1 MYLNWLQIFKVRV
14 RWRNGCAWQVPL
26 ETTLLIHIHSKRIT
40 MNIDSNNTNA
50 PSDALLERL
59 ERALIA
65 GRMSRRGFMRA
76 ATAAGFA
83 SVGLSALA
91 DELDAIRAN
100 QNARSA
106 KLQTSYDYVVVGTG
120 SAACALVGRLATRKD
135 ASILMIE
142 AGDWDTAPL
151 VMDPSVWFTNLGS
164 ERDWK
169 DVALAAPSTNNRAIP
184 EHMGRVV
191 GGGSSINATIWARPF
206 KADLEFWAE
215 ASGDRA
221 WGYEAGLEIYR
232 RMENWQGTPDARYR
246 GKNGPVW
253 CQPANNPHPV
263 APAMLEAC
271 RSLGYNVF
279 ADQNG
284 VREEGGT
291 GFALM
296 NQIIRD
302 GRRQSMAR
310 SYLYPILAR
319 PNVTVIVN
327 THVDRLTFA
336 GTKAT
341 GVQIATA
348 SGPKTINANT
358 EVIVSAGGINTP
370 KLMMLS
376 GIGDEAKLR
385 EHGIKT
391 LVNAKEVGR
400 NFQDHILHGGCIWEP
415 KEHIPHRNSA
425 ANAAGFLK
433 SQAGLASPDVN
444 LVQIELPY
452 ASDEIGKEYSPPG
465 TSWALCAG
473 LVAPKS
479 RGEIRLT
486 SANPADRPMVDAR
499 FMSHPDDVRAL
510 AYGIEVCREI
520 GNSAGMKDFVK
531 REVAPGKTL
540 TGKAMDDFV
549 RNGATTYFHQ
559 SGTCRMGKDG
569 EAVVDS
575 QLRVN
580 GVQGLRIADSSIM
593 PRIPGV
599 ATMATCA
606 LIGERMADILT
617 RGA

>member
-1 MYLNWLQIFKVRV
+1 MAMNFD
-14 RWRNGCAWQVPL
+14 
-26 ETTLLIHIHSKRIT
+26 SK
-40 MNIDSNNTNA
+40 NPNA
-50 PSDALLERL
+50 PSDGLLEQL
-59 ERALIA
+59 ERALIS
-65 GRMSRRGFMRA
+65 GRMNRRGFMRA
-76 ATAAGFA
+76 ATAAGFS

-91 DELDAIRAN
+91 DELDAIRVN
-100 QNARSA
+100 QNERSA
-106 KLQTSYDYVVVGTG
+106 KVQNAYDYVVVGTG

-142 AGDWDTAPL
+142 AGDWDVAPS
-151 VMDPSVWFTNLGS
+151 VMDPSVWFTNLGT

-206 KADLEFWAE
+206 KTDLEYWAN

-221 WGYEAGLEIYR
+221 WGYESGLEIYR
-232 RMENWQGTPDARYR
+232 RMESWQGAPDARYR

-253 CQPANNPHPV
+253 CQPAKDPHPV
-263 APAMLEAC
+263 APAMLAAC
-271 RSLGYNVF
+271 RALGYPVLN
-279 ADQNG
+279 DLNG
-284 VREEGGT
+284 AREESGT

-310 SYLYPILAR
+310 AYLYPVLAR
-319 PNVTVIVN
+319 PNVTVVVN
-327 THVDRLTFA
+327 THVDRLTFS
-336 GTKAT
+336 GTKVT
-341 GVQIATA
+341 GVQIAA
-348 SGPKTINANT
+348 AGGVKNISANT

-370 KLMMLS
+370 KLLMLS
-376 GIGDEAKLR
+376 GIGDEAQLR
-385 EHGIKT
+385 QHGIKT
-391 LVNAKEVGR
+391 LVNAREVGR

-433 SQAGLASPDVN
+433 SQASLASPDVN

-452 ASDEIGKEYSPPG
+452 ASDVIGKEYSPPS

-479 RGEIRLT
+479 RGEIRLS
-486 SANPADRPMVDAR
+486 SANPADRPVVDAR
-499 FMSHPDDVRAL
+499 FLSHPDDVKAL
-510 AYGIEVCREI
+510 AFGIEVCREI
-520 GNSAGMKDFVK
+520 GNSPAMKNFVK

-540 TGKAMDDFV
+540 TGKAMEDFV

-559 SGTCRMGKDG
+559 SGTCRMGKDA
-569 EAVVDS
+569 EAVVDAK
-575 QLRVN
+575 LRVN
-580 GVQGLRIADSSIM
+580 GVQRLRIADSSIM

-599 ATMATCA
+599 ATMATCV

-617 RGA
+617 ERG